1 MHKIT
6 FSGVLY
12 ILASYVYVMN
22 RYVRNSLDWRSV
34 LLVGLLGVVYLVTA
48 TFVYVFV
55 KTSRRAVSLFVSIIV
70 LLLVMFYLTI
80 FYRISSVI

>member
-12 ILASYVYVMN
+12 IFASYFYVMD

-55 KTSRRAVSLFVSIIV
+55 KTSRRAVSLFVSLVV
-70 LLLVMFYLTI
+70 LLLVMFYLSI
-80 FYRISSVI
+80 FYSISSVI

>member
-48 TFVYVFV
+48 TFVYIFV
-55 KTSRRAVSLFVSIIV
+55 RTSRRAVSLFVSLVV
-70 LLLVMFYLTI
+70 LLLVMFYLSI
-80 FYRISSVI
+80 FYSISSVI

>member
-55 KTSRRAVSLFVSIIV
+55 KTSRRAVSLFVSLVV
-70 LLLVMFYLTI
+70 LLLVMFYLSI
-80 FYRISSVI
+80 FYSISSVI

>member
-12 ILASYVYVMN
+12 ILVSYVYVMD

-48 TFVYVFV
+48 TFVYIFV

>member
-1 MHKIT
+1 
-6 FSGVLY
+6 
-12 ILASYVYVMN
+12 MN

-55 KTSRRAVSLFVSIIV
+55 KTSRRAVSLFVSLVV
-70 LLLVMFYLTI
+70 LLLVMFYLSI
-80 FYRISSVI
+80 FYSISSVI

>member
-55 KTSRRAVSLFVSIIV
+55 KTSRRGVSLFVSIVV
-70 LLLVMFYLTI
+70 LLMVMVYLSI
-80 FYRISSVI
+80 FYSISSVI